1 MKIIIPIEPRSKKN
15 HSRLINVHG
24 RPMLIPSKPYVEFE
38 KACKPYMPTINEPI
52 NYPINVK
59 CLFYMKTRRKV
70 DISNLISAIS
80 DVLVKYKVIEDD
92 NRNII
97 ASYDGSLVFYDKEY
111 PHIEVEITKKENY
124 EQW

>member
-1 MKIIIPIEPRSKKN
+1 MRIEIPIEPRSKKN

-24 RPMLIPSKPYVEFE
+24 RSMLIPSKPYVEFE
-38 KACKPYMPTINEPI
+38 RACKPYMPQLDKPI
-52 NYPINVK
+52 DYPINVK

-97 ASYDGSLVFYDKEY
+97 ASYDGSLVFYDKEN
-111 PHIEVEITKKENY
+111 PHIEIEITKKENY